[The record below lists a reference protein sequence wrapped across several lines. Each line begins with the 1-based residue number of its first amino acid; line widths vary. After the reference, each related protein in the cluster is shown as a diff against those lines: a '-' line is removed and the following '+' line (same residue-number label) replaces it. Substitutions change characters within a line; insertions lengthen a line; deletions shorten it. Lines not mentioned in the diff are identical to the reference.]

1 MALVCC
7 GNFMLFIEGP
17 VAGLRLFQDLT
28 RRIYQTNMFR
38 LTRQVLAL
46 TLSLVAFANAQS
58 VYFTQYPNQVL
69 DDGAYPVSWEAG
81 GTPVSVNLLR
91 NGAYLSTI
99 YSGAGTSFV
108 WDLNNLDDVD
118 GVDDGGTGFAL
129 RVVPQGDAAAGV
141 TSGEIWLIGDDDGLL
156 VNGQAIT
163 ASVPWGPASSGLSSA
178 APPTPTAATATENP
192 QTAATT
198 ADGNA
203 ETAASTTVPNSDLT
217 TASEAAVTAA
227 VPGGTR
233 TDTFIF
239 SSAQSTYTFTTEA
252 PTATDASTE
261 DETLTFTTDGSTF
274 TTIIAGAAP
283 SDAATAGA
291 SAGGGGGG
299 GGGLPGG
306 AIAGIVVGVLALVLL
321 VVGLLWF
328 RRRRRRQQAARR
340 DDAPASRIT
349 TFFRGGRR
357 ALSKRK
363 LGVGVAGAA
372 KIDDEKPGQPR
383 NMPFSHNA
391 TSEID
396 STQLPSQTAAPSE
409 IDSRQLPSEMA
420 AGAAPVGAQHTGS
433 SSISSESDGSTR
445 NKMSTFPQSSM
456 VSPAT
461 ANTFSPSNTMS
472 PIHELAGDD
481 GSRYR
486 T

>member
-7 GNFMLFIEGP
+7 GNSVLFIEGP
-17 VAGLRLFQDLT
+17 VAGLRLFRDLT

-108 WDLNNLDDVD
+108 WDLDNLD

-163 ASVPWGPASSGLSSA
+163 ASVPWGPPSSGLSSA

-217 TASEAAVTAA
+217 TASEAAATAT
-227 VPGGTR
+227 VPSGTR

-252 PTATDASTE
+252 PAGTDASTE
-261 DETLTFTTDGSTF
+261 DKTLTFTTGGSTF
-274 TTIIAGAAP
+274 TTTIAGAAP

-291 SAGGGGGG
+291 STGGGG

-306 AIAGIVVGVLALVLL
+306 AIAGIVVGVLVLVLL

-340 DDAPASRIT
+340 GDAPTSRTT

-357 ALSKRK
+357 ALSNRK

-372 KIDDEKPGQPR
+372 KIDDEKSGQNR
-383 NMPFSHNA
+383 SMPFSYNA
-391 TSEID
+391 PSEMA
-396 STQLPSQTAAPSE
+396 SNQLPSQMAAPSE
-409 IDSRQLPSEMA
+409 IDSKQLPSEME
-420 AGAAPVGAQHTGS
+420 AGVAPVGAQHTGS
-433 SSISSESDGSTR
+433 SSISSESDASTR
-445 NKMSTFPQSSM
+445 HKMSTFSPSSM

-481 GSRYR
+481 VSRHR